1 MSKTYNQL
9 YFCSLE
15 YVRKFKDTLSK
26 KKLLENL
33 QNKYQLTEKK
43 AKEIVENYE

>member
-15 YVRKFKDTLSK
+15 YVQKFKDTLSK
-26 KKLLENL
+26 KKLQKNL
-33 QNKYQLTEKK
+33 QKKYQLTEEQ
-43 AKEIVENYE
+43 AKEMVDNYE